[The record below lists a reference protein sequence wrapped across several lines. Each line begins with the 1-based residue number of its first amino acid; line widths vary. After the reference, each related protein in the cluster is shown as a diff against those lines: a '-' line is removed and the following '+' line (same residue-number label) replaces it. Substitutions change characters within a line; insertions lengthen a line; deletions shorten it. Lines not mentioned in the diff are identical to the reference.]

1 MKLSY
6 LSLSCLLA
14 FGAFS
19 ISSNAAYAH
28 SDALLT
34 NVGGQVGVG
43 TASDI
48 DGPDEAFGLHADVF
62 EAILR
67 SGFAPPTP
75 ADFEG
80 DEPGFFG
87 LHGVNDAAKLAAL
100 GASALPPGAA
110 VTGSI
115 TTFTVN
121 GASDSLF
128 YWNGVGAVDFQ
139 PISAAQPGVTFAFSP
154 AAFGATG
161 PNGALD
167 DHPIY
172 QINHPTGTP
181 ADGVYLTA
189 PTIGVA
195 GLSESRPFYMAFLV
209 DALITGEDEQELVE
223 AALEGLEEGTTPGAL
238 VDFGGGA
245 TKDFA
250 FYETSVAWVEG
261 NLVVP
266 EPATASLGAL
276 SFFVLLAAR
285 RKR

>member
-1 MKLSY
+1 MKFSH

-14 FGAFS
+14 LSTCSLAPNS
-19 ISSNAAYAH
+19 ARAH

-34 NVGGQVGVG
+34 NVGGQVAVG
-43 TASDI
+43 TAADI
-48 DGPDEAFGLHADVF
+48 DGPEEAFGLHADVF

-100 GASALPPGAA
+100 GAAALPPGAA

-181 ADGVYLTA
+181 ADGVYLVA

-195 GLSESRPFYMAFLV
+195 GLSDSRPFYMAFLV
-209 DALITGEDEQELVE
+209 DALITGEDELELVE
-223 AALEGLEEGTTPGAL
+223 AALEGLEEEATPDAL
-238 VDFGGGA
+238 ADFGGGVA
-245 TKDFA
+245 KDFA
-250 FYETSVAWVEG
+250 YYETSVAWIEG

-276 SFFVLLAAR
+276 SFLALLATR

>member
-1 MKLSY
+1 MKLSR
-6 LSLSCLLA
+6 LSLPCLLA
-14 FGAFS
+14 ASAFYF
-19 ISSNAAYAH
+19 SSPTAQAH

-34 NVGGQVGVG
+34 NVGGQVAVG
-43 TASDI
+43 TAADI
-48 DGPDEAFGLHADVF
+48 DGPDEAFELHADLF
-62 EAILR
+62 EVILR

-87 LHGVNDAAKLAAL
+87 LHGANDATKLATL
-100 GASALPPGAA
+100 GASALPAGAA
-110 VTGSI
+110 VTGST
-115 TTFTVN
+115 TTFSVN

-161 PNGALD
+161 ANGVLD

-172 QINHPTGTP
+172 QINHPVGTP
-181 ADGVYLTA
+181 ADGVYLVA

-195 GLSESRPFYMAFLV
+195 GLSDSRPFYMAFLV
-209 DALITGEDEQELVE
+209 DSLITGEDELELVE
-223 AALEGLEEGTTPGAL
+223 AALEGLEEGATPDAL
-238 VDFGGGA
+238 VDFGGGV

-250 FYETSVAWVEG
+250 FYETGVEWIEG

-266 EPATASLGAL
+266 EPASASLAAV
-276 SFFVLLAAR
+276 SFVALLAAR